1 LKQVATH
8 LRKFG
13 VEIIDLCVS
22 GWVINPS
29 NVAEIKQKLEQIGV
43 GSGTAVVTDLFGN
56 SVFRFED
63 FDGSIS
69 KPIKVGGGIPPGR
82 EGQPVQCRHL

>member
-1 LKQVATH
+1 

-29 NVAEIKQKLEQIGV
+29 NVAEIKQRLEQIGV

-69 KPIKVGGGIPPGR
+69 KPTKVGGGDTTWRGR
-82 EGQPVQCRHL
+82 STCAVPTSLRT